1 MEYGSFMNRFNGR
14 CKTQAYRFEALLAE
28 VVVDVGGLHG
38 QVSGGVEGSALI
50 LRRLIRGLTHR
61 KQVYKGEKKLKV
73 LPVITVIFIDPTKK
87 KKN

>member
-61 KQVYKGEKKLKV
+61 KQVYKGEFFLKSFASNHSNFHW
-73 LPVITVIFIDPTKK
+73 P
-87 KKN
+87 N